1 MKDNRLLSVNFHHE
15 IFPIYKSTRRDIM
28 MEVNYRIK
36 YVTSI
41 RDKDLTN
48 ALDIYI
54 HSIDEQS
61 DTSTSEIRAYIQD
74 KYQEERQMFFYI
86 LYANNQVVGY
96 AEYGYLPTTK
106 VLFIDYICTNPRNHT
121 YFYNFYHMIFEDIR
135 ERLKRK
141 NEYIKYIVTELSLK
155 KDNDDIYID
164 KDSNYFRQLLTME
177 EFKIL
182 KAPYYQPALNS
193 MNLECSLE
201 FNIAIKPLIN
211 GVFTNTNL
219 EKEFYLDLVKD
230 IYYKHYALWYK
241 HFRDSNVVEEHINS
255 LLERIN
261 KEFPHSITIDDIT
274 LVNCVL
280 FQNGLCKQV
289 NTENITL
296 KKERTK
302 TLKLWL
308 SRIMGLL
315 FSVITFIACC
325 TDFFASGVAII
336 CSFLTIIS
344 AIISIIQFMKE

>member
-1 MKDNRLLSVNFHHE
+1 
-15 IFPIYKSTRRDIM
+15 

-36 YVTSI
+36 IVSSAKD
-41 RDKDLTN
+41 RDLIK

-54 HSIDEQS
+54 HSVDEQS
-61 DTSTSEIRAYIQD
+61 DTSTSEIRTYIQE
-74 KYQEERQMFFYI
+74 KFQEERQMFFYI

-96 AEYGYLPTTK
+96 AEYGYLPKTS

-121 YFYNFYHMIFEDIR
+121 FFYNFYHMIFEDVS
-135 ERLKRK
+135 ERLQRK
-141 NEYIKYIVTELSLK
+141 NQYIKYIVTELSLK
-155 KDNDDIYID
+155 KDNDDVYID

-193 MNLECSLE
+193 SNLNQPLE

-219 EKEFYLDLVKD
+219 DKNFYINLVND
-230 IYYKHYALWYK
+230 IYYNHYALWYN
-241 HFRDSNVVEEHINS
+241 HFKDSSIVESHIKGLFERVV
-255 LLERIN
+255 
-261 KEFPHSITIDDIT
+261 KEFPSTILIDDIT

-289 NTENITL
+289 DTENITL
-296 KKERTK
+296 KKERK
-302 TLKLWL
+302 QNLKLWL
-308 SRIMGLL
+308 SRITALC
-315 FSVITFIACC
+315 FSVITFVACC
-325 TDFFASGVAII
+325 SDFLADSVAIV

-344 AIISIIQFMKE
+344 ALISIFQFMKE

>member
-1 MKDNRLLSVNFHHE
+1 ME
-15 IFPIYKSTRRDIM
+15 I
-28 MEVNYRIK
+28 NYRIK
-36 YVTSI
+36 SVTSVKD
-41 RDKDLTN
+41 RDLTK

-54 HSIDEQS
+54 HSVDEQS
-61 DTSTSEIRAYIQD
+61 DTSTSEIRTYIQD
-74 KYQEERQMFFYI
+74 KYQEDRQMFFYI

-96 AEYGYLPTTK
+96 AEYGYLSKTH

-121 YFYNFYHMIFEDIR
+121 YFYNFYHMLFEDIS
-135 ERLKRK
+135 ERLQRK
-141 NEYIKYIVTELSLK
+141 SQYIKYIVTELSLK

-193 MNLECSLE
+193 LNVEHPLE

-211 GVFTNTNL
+211 GVFKNTNL
-219 EKEFYLDLVKD
+219 EKEFYLDLIKD
-230 IYYKHYALWYK
+230 IYYNHYALWYK
-241 HFRDSNVVEEHINS
+241 HFMDSNIVDNHLNI
-255 LLERIN
+255 LLKRIE
-261 KEFPHSITIDDIT
+261 KEFPNEIVIDDIT

-302 TLKLWL
+302 ALKLWL
-308 SRIMGLL
+308 ARIMGLA
-315 FSVITFIACC
+315 FAVITFVACC
-325 TDFFASGVAII
+325 IDSLGDGVAIV

-344 AIISIIQFMKE
+344 ALISIMQFMKE

>member
-1 MKDNRLLSVNFHHE
+1 MKRD
-15 IFPIYKSTRRDIM
+15 ST

-36 YVTSI
+36 IVSSAKD
-41 RDKDLTN
+41 RDLIK

-54 HSIDEQS
+54 HSVDEQS
-61 DTSTSEIRAYIQD
+61 DTSTSEIRTYIQE
-74 KYQEERQMFFYI
+74 KFQEERQMFFYI

-96 AEYGYLPTTK
+96 AEYGYLPKTS

-121 YFYNFYHMIFEDIR
+121 FFYNFYHMIFEDIS
-135 ERLKRK
+135 ERLQRK
-141 NEYIKYIVTELSLK
+141 NQYIKYIVTELSLK
-155 KDNDDIYID
+155 KDNDDVYID

-193 MNLECSLE
+193 SNLNQPLE

-219 EKEFYLDLVKD
+219 DKNFYINLVND
-230 IYYKHYALWYK
+230 IYYNHYALWYN
-241 HFRDSNVVEEHINS
+241 HFKDSSIVDSHIKVLFERVV
-255 LLERIN
+255 
-261 KEFPHSITIDDIT
+261 KEFPSTILIDDIT

-289 NTENITL
+289 DTENITL
-296 KKERTK
+296 KKERK
-302 TLKLWL
+302 QNLKLWL
-308 SRIMGLL
+308 SRITALC
-315 FSVITFIACC
+315 FSVITFVACC
-325 TDFFASGVAII
+325 SDFLADSVAIV

-344 AIISIIQFMKE
+344 ALISIFQFMKE

>member
-1 MKDNRLLSVNFHHE
+1 ME
-15 IFPIYKSTRRDIM
+15 I
-28 MEVNYRIK
+28 NYRIK
-36 YVTSI
+36 SVGNVK
-41 RDKDLTN
+41 DKDLAK

-54 HSIDEQS
+54 HSVDEQS

-96 AEYGYLPTTK
+96 AEYGYLPKTS
-106 VLFIDYICTNPRNHT
+106 VLIIDYICTNPRNHT
-121 YFYNFYHMIFEDIR
+121 FFYNFYHMILQDIS
-135 ERLKRK
+135 ERLQRK
-141 NEYIKYIVTELSLK
+141 NLYIKYIVTELSLK

-164 KDSNYFRQLLTME
+164 RDSNYFRQLLTME

-193 MNLECSLE
+193 SSQKQALE

-219 EKEFYLDLVKD
+219 EKVFYIDLIRD
-230 IYYKHYALWYK
+230 IYYNHYALWYK
-241 HFRDSNVVEEHINS
+241 HFMDNNTVDRHIKT
-255 LLERIN
+255 LLDRIE
-261 KEFPHSITIDDIT
+261 KEFPNAIVIDDIT

-289 NTENITL
+289 STENITL
-296 KKERTK
+296 KKERKK
-302 TLKLWL
+302 TFKLWL
-308 SRIMGLL
+308 SRIAALG
-315 FSVITFIACC
+315 FAVITFIVCC
-325 TDFFASGVAII
+325 IDFFGDGVEIA

-344 AIISIIQFMKE
+344 AIISIIQFIKE

>member
-1 MKDNRLLSVNFHHE
+1 
-15 IFPIYKSTRRDIM
+15 

-36 YVTSI
+36 IVSSAKD
-41 RDKDLTN
+41 RDLIK

-54 HSIDEQS
+54 HSVDEQS
-61 DTSTSEIRAYIQD
+61 DTSTSEIRTYIQE
-74 KYQEERQMFFYI
+74 KFQEERQMFFYI

-96 AEYGYLPTTK
+96 AEYGYLPKTS

-121 YFYNFYHMIFEDIR
+121 FFYNFYHMIFEDVS
-135 ERLKRK
+135 ERLQRK
-141 NEYIKYIVTELSLK
+141 NQYIKYIVTELSLK
-155 KDNDDIYID
+155 KNNDDVYID

-193 MNLECSLE
+193 SNLNQPLD

-219 EKEFYLDLVKD
+219 DKNFYIDLVND
-230 IYYKHYALWYK
+230 IYYNHYALWYK
-241 HFRDSNVVEEHINS
+241 HFKDRSYVDSHIKGLFERVV
-255 LLERIN
+255 
-261 KEFPHSITIDDIT
+261 KEFPSTILIDDIT

-289 NTENITL
+289 DTENITL
-296 KKERTK
+296 KKERK
-302 TLKLWL
+302 QNLKLWL
-308 SRIMGLL
+308 SRITALC

-325 TDFFASGVAII
+325 SDFLADSVAIV

-344 AIISIIQFMKE
+344 ALISIFQFMKE

>member
-1 MKDNRLLSVNFHHE
+1 MKRD
-15 IFPIYKSTRRDIM
+15 ST

-36 YVTSI
+36 IVSSAKD
-41 RDKDLTN
+41 RDLIK

-54 HSIDEQS
+54 HSVDEQS
-61 DTSTSEIRAYIQD
+61 DTSTSEIRTYIQE
-74 KYQEERQMFFYI
+74 KFQEERQMFFYI

-96 AEYGYLPTTK
+96 AEYGYLPKTS

-121 YFYNFYHMIFEDIR
+121 FFYNFYHMIFEDVS
-135 ERLKRK
+135 ERLQRK
-141 NEYIKYIVTELSLK
+141 NQYIKYIVTELSLK
-155 KDNDDIYID
+155 KDNDDVYID

-193 MNLECSLE
+193 SNLNQPLD

-219 EKEFYLDLVKD
+219 DKNFYIDLVND
-230 IYYKHYALWYK
+230 IYYNHYALWYK
-241 HFRDSNVVEEHINS
+241 HFKDRSIVDSHIKGLFERVV
-255 LLERIN
+255 
-261 KEFPHSITIDDIT
+261 KEFPSTILIDDIT

-289 NTENITL
+289 DTENITL
-296 KKERTK
+296 KKERK
-302 TLKLWL
+302 QNLKLWL
-308 SRIMGLL
+308 SRITALC

-325 TDFFASGVAII
+325 SDFLADSVAIV

-344 AIISIIQFMKE
+344 ALISIFQFMKE